1 MNHPSFTD
9 AYHSLFRRVN
19 KYFDFEA
26 APRGQKI
33 KESLGVQFKI
43 DNPRD
48 RIPFVPERKWSLS
61 YFVAETLWY
70 VSGDNS
76 TEWISRY
83 APFWRDIS
91 DDGKT
96 ANSAYGSRI
105 FLPHDRI
112 CAPIAPTW
120 TQWDYVKS
128 ELNNDRDSRRAV
140 IHIRSPQDSI
150 LAKKDVPCTLTLQF
164 FIRDEALHQV
174 VSMRSSDVVLGISYD
189 VPVFTLFQE
198 MLALELGV
206 KLGTYIHTSNSLHIY
221 ERHFDM
227 ANKIESR
234 MQEIDIRAPGG
245 PVVYDPRF
253 YPAMNKM
260 IGLPNVKEMKS
271 LVDHWN
277 KETDVTKLLSTL
289 PRVKSDFDSY
299 WADFCLVLLH
309 HRLKSLTK
317 EQEQSKAV
325 LNSVETLVK
334 DESFRFHMVA

>member
-1 MNHPSFTD
+1 MNHSSFTD

-19 KYFDFEA
+19 NHYEFEA

-33 KESLGVQFKI
+33 KESLGVRFEI
-43 DNPRD
+43 SNPRD
-48 RIPFVPERKWSLS
+48 RIPFLPERKWSLS

-70 VSGDNS
+70 LAGDNS

-91 DDGKT
+91 DDGLT

-105 FLPHDRI
+105 FVPHDRI
-112 CAPIAPTW
+112 CASVDPMW
-120 TQWDYVKS
+120 NQWDYVKS

-150 LAKKDVPCTLTLQF
+150 LAKKDVPCTLSLQF

-189 VPVFTLFQE
+189 VPIFTMFQE
-198 MLALELGV
+198 LLALELGV
-206 KLGTYIHTSNSLHIY
+206 KLGKYIHISNSLHLY
-221 ERHFDM
+221 ERHYDM
-227 ANKIESR
+227 ADKIEKR
-234 MQEIDIRAPGG
+234 MQDIDIRATSG
-245 PVVYDPRF
+245 PITYDPCF

-260 IGLPNVKEMKS
+260 LGKPNIREIKS

-277 KETDVTKLLSTL
+277 QESDVTRLLSTL

-299 WADFCLVLLH
+299 WADFCLVMLH
-309 HRLKSLTK
+309 HRLKTLTK
-317 EQEQSKAV
+317 GQEQSKAV
-325 LNSVETLVK
+325 LHSVESAIK
-334 DESFRFHMVA
+334 DEAFSFHIAA